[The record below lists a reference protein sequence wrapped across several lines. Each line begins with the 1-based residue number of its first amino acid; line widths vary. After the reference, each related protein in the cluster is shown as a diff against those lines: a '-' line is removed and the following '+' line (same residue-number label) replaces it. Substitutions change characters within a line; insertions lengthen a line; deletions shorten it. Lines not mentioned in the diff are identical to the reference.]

1 MADIAAA
8 LAVRM
13 DSQIAADGG
22 PASPSKNDSASNVD
36 TQPTPEEVIPVALIP
51 GETTR

>member
-8 LAVRM
+8 FAVRM

-22 PASPSKNDSASNVD
+22 HASPAKNDSASDVD
-36 TQPTPEEVIPVALIP
+36 TQPTPEEVIPVTLIP